1 MREGRKKQQDA
12 RRKKE
17 AGKEKRGGRAEEIV
31 KGRAVHGGRS
41 SCQLFTRVMCEQQR
55 REHVTEEGCRVAKM
69 VVARC
74 FPDFQHARIDSTLET
89 MCPKGPQMSSKI
101 KPKYI
106 QNITFYQSEQ
116 CVSHIVNT
124 MLFLTSA
131 SLKRD

>member
-1 MREGRKKQQDA
+1 MHI
-12 RRKKE
+12 
-17 AGKEKRGGRAEEIV
+17 KEKRGGRAEEIV

-89 MCPKGPQMSSKI
+89 MCPKGPQSTGMSRI
-101 KPKYI
+101 DEH
-106 QNITFYQSEQ
+106 TTL
-116 CVSHIVNT
+116 VSVFHT
-124 MLFLTSA
+124 TDATRFREEPEATKDKG
-131 SLKRD
+131 KRKHT